1 MCGIVG
7 FFGLELGEDE
17 RRAALRRMSAAVRH
31 RGPDDEGYFDAPS
44 IGLGMRRLSIVDLQ
58 GGHQPVAS
66 EDGRI
71 QLVFNGEIY
80 NHVPLREALRARGYA
95 FRTKSDTEVILR
107 QYQSGGVDALSEL
120 NGMFAIAIWDG
131 RNGTLTLVRDRLGVK
146 PLYYYWDGRRLFFA
160 SEIKAILA
168 SGCVSAEIEPRGI
181 WDYLTFRYVPGPAS
195 IWKQI
200 HKLPPAHFLTISI
213 DRPEPLLT
221 RYWDIPYGDT
231 ARHGDDDQFDQEFAA
246 LFTDAVNLRMNA
258 DVRVGVLL
266 SGGLDSS
273 AIAAAISKAPGAR
286 LSTYSVAFA
295 DSPETD
301 ERQYAR
307 EVAAHVGADHH
318 EVVIGKEEFL
328 DFLPRFVVATD
339 EPLAD
344 LASIPLY
351 YVSRLARE
359 RVKVV
364 LSGEG
369 SDEILGG
376 YNFDEAVRLWDAA
389 PQPRDGLLKRLL
401 GRSTDGGNGVDLR
414 RALVP
419 MHMTNYLDT
428 AAKRRLMSRAEYPD
442 SLDVIR
448 AALGR
453 VNSTEPLHQALYVY
467 CQNWLVEDL
476 LMKAD
481 KMSMANSLELRTPFL
496 DYRLVEWA
504 ARAPSC
510 VKVGRDPDGQ
520 YRTKRVLRRFAQRH
534 LPARIVTRPKQ
545 GFPVPVYGWLSN
557 ILKSWAHD
565 LVGGSD
571 SRLRNWFTKQGV
583 DAVLANGTAAES
595 GMLDRHRL
603 WNLLILELWLKA
615 WHP

>member
-7 FFGLELGEDE
+7 FFGPELGEDE
-17 RRAALRRMSAAVRH
+17 RRAALRRMSNAVRH
-31 RGPDDEGYFDAPS
+31 RGPDDEGYFDAPL
-44 IGLGMRRLSIVDLQ
+44 IGLGIRRLSIVDLQ

-66 EDGRI
+66 EDGRV

-80 NHVPLREALRARGYA
+80 NHAALRETLRARGYA

-131 RNGTLTLVRDRLGVK
+131 RSGTFTLVRDRLGVK
-146 PLYYYWDGRRLFFA
+146 PLYYHWDGRRLFFA

-213 DRPEPLLT
+213 DRPHPMLK
-221 RYWDIPYGDT
+221 RYWDIPYADA

-258 DVRVGVLL
+258 DVPVGVLL

-273 AIAAAISKAPGAR
+273 AVAAAISQAPGAR

-307 EVAAHVGADHH
+307 EVAAHVGADHQ
-318 EVVIGKEEFL
+318 EVVIGEEEFL

-344 LASIPLY
+344 LASVPLY

-376 YNFDEAVRLWDAA
+376 YNFDEAVRSWDAA
-389 PQPRDGLLKRLL
+389 SQPRSGILKRLL
-401 GRSTDGGNGVDLR
+401 SRFTDGGNAVDLR

-419 MHMTNYLDT
+419 MHMTNYFDT
-428 AAKRRLMSRAEYPD
+428 AAKGRLMSGAEYPD

-448 AALGR
+448 EALSR
-453 VNSTEPLHQALYVY
+453 VKSTEPLHQALYVY

-504 ARAPSC
+504 ARTPSRI
-510 VKVGRDPDGQ
+510 KVGRDPDGQ

-534 LPARIVTRPKQ
+534 LPERIITRPKQ

-557 ILKSWAHD
+557 SLKPWAHD

-571 SRLRNWFTKQGV
+571 SRLRNWLTRQGI
-583 DAVLANGTAAES
+583 DAALANGSATES
-595 GMLDRHRL
+595 NMLDRHRL
-603 WNLLILELWLKA
+603 WNLLILELWLRA
-615 WHP
+615 WRP